1 MWIVQLALRRP
12 YTFVVMALL
21 ILLLGAG
28 AIYTTPTDI
37 FPEIEIPVVTVIW
50 TYTGLPATEMEKR
63 IAVYSEYSISAN
75 VNNIRT
81 IQSQTID
88 GVSVVR
94 VYFHPGVKIEQA
106 LAQVTAISQAI
117 LRRMPQ
123 GAQPPIIL
131 RYNASTVPVLQLS
144 LSSKTLSESEI
155 YDFGIY
161 KLRQQLAPIQGI
173 TLPTPYGGVVRQV
186 MVDIDPKKLHARG
199 LSPLDVM
206 NAVNAQNLT
215 LPTGRARIGP
225 RDYTVSLNSTPEAVE
240 AFNDIPVKYADG
252 SWVLMRDVASVR
264 DGFAVQQ
271 NVVRKDGTRGCLVT
285 ILKGEGASTLQI
297 VNDVKALLPQV
308 RASAPKG
315 LEIELLADQSL
326 FVTAAI
332 QGVLTESVIAA
343 CLTGAMILAFLG
355 SWRSTLI
362 ITISIPLSV
371 LCSIVL
377 LSALGHSLNV
387 MTLGGLAL
395 AVGMLV
401 DDATVEIENVHRN
414 R

>member
-28 AIYTTPTDI
+28 AIYTTRTDI

-81 IQSQTID
+81 MQSQTID
-88 GVSVVR
+88 GVSVIR
-94 VYFHPGVKIEQA
+94 VYFHPSVKIEQA

-173 TLPTPYGGVVRQV
+173 TLPTPYGGKVRQV

-215 LPTGRARIGP
+215 WRPAG
-225 RDYTVSLNSTPEAVE
+225 
-240 AFNDIPVKYADG
+240 
-252 SWVLMRDVASVR
+252 
-264 DGFAVQQ
+264 
-271 NVVRKDGTRGCLVT
+271 
-285 ILKGEGASTLQI
+285 
-297 VNDVKALLPQV
+297 
-308 RASAPKG
+308 RASAHAITPSASTA
-315 LEIELLADQSL
+315 LLRRSRL
-326 FVTAAI
+326 SMTSRSSMWTAR
-332 QGVLTESVIAA
+332 
-343 CLTGAMILAFLG
+343 G
-355 SWRSTLI
+355 S
-362 ITISIPLSV
+362 
-371 LCSIVL
+371 
-377 LSALGHSLNV
+377 
-387 MTLGGLAL
+387 
-395 AVGMLV
+395 
-401 DDATVEIENVHRN
+401 
-414 R
+414 